1 MRAIRLVAG
10 CIMVGA
16 VSVGAFAQE
25 RASPY
30 DTHPECTERTT
41 SGTAPECVLPAE
53 GEPRQT
59 YPPSAKTA
67 PKPPPAKKPPAPP
80 PSSPPMSG
88 GRGESPARPG
98 AMR

>member
-1 MRAIRLVAG
+1 MI
-10 CIMVGA
+10 GA
-16 VSVGAFAQE
+16 LGGTALAQD

-30 DTHPECTERTT
+30 DTNPACAERTT
-41 SGTAPECVLPAE
+41 SGMAPECVLPAE

-59 YPPSAKTA
+59 YPPPVKTA
-67 PKPPPAKKPPAPP
+67 PKPPPAKPPAPP

-88 GRGESPARPG
+88 PSPTRPG